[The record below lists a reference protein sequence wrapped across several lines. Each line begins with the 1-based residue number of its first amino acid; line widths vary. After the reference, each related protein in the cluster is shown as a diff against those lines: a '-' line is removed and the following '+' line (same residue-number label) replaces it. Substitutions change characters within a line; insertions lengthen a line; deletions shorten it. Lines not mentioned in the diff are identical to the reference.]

1 MLSYRHGYHAG
12 NHADV
17 LKHTVQIQCIDY
29 LARKDSPFWVIDTH
43 AGAGAYALDST
54 FAQKNRE
61 YQSGIERIHQAS
73 TLRSAALLRYRD
85 LVRSFN
91 PDSAGADQPLYH
103 YPGSPQ
109 LSQSLLRKQDKLKL
123 FELHSNEAPKL
134 QELMARHRRQ
144 VQLVQG
150 DGLQGLIGLLPPAP
164 RRALTLID
172 PAYEL
177 PGDYDLIAKAIHS
190 ACKRFATGVYALW
203 YPVLD
208 KPAARSLIPQLCDT
222 LDLPWLS
229 IRLDVCAVAQG
240 GMTGSGM
247 FVVNPPWTLQQ
258 SLSEALPEMVQLL
271 GQDKQAG
278 YSLRANDY

>member
-17 LKHTVQIQCIDY
+17 LKHTVQIHCIDY
-29 LARKDSPFWVIDTH
+29 LARKDSSFWVIDTH
-43 AGAGAYALDST
+43 AGAGGYALDST

-61 YQSGIERIHQAS
+61 YHSGIERIHQAPTIKS
-73 TLRSAALLRYRD
+73 EALLRYRD

-91 PDSAGADQPLYH
+91 PDSGSADQPLYH

-109 LSQSLLRKQDKLKL
+109 LSQALLRKQDKLKL
-123 FELHSNEAPKL
+123 FELHGNEAPNL
-134 QELMARHRRQ
+134 QKLMARHSRQ

-150 DGLQGLIGLLPPAP
+150 DGLQGLKALLPPPP

-177 PGDYDLIAKAIHS
+177 PGDYDAIVKAIHN

-229 IRLDVCAVAQG
+229 IRLDVCDAAQG

-258 SLSEALPEMVQLL
+258 SMTEALPEMVQLL
-271 GQDKQAG
+271 GQDKQANQ
-278 YSLRANDY
+278 SLQASD

>member
-29 LARKDSPFWVIDTH
+29 LTNKDSPFWVIDTH
-43 AGAGAYALDST
+43 AGAGSYALDST

-73 TLRSAALLRYRD
+73 AISSTALLRYRD

-91 PDSAGADQPLYH
+91 PDSTCTNQPLVH

-109 LSQSLLRKQDKLKL
+109 LSQTLLRKQDKLKL
-123 FELHSNEAPKL
+123 FELHGNEASNLEK
-134 QELMARHRRQ
+134 LMARHRRQ
-144 VQLVQG
+144 VQLVHG
-150 DGLQGLIGLLPPAP
+150 DGLQGLKALLPPPP

-177 PGDYDLIAKAIHS
+177 PGDYDAIVKAIHS

-208 KPAARSLIPQLCDT
+208 KPAAKSLIPQLCDT
-222 LDLPWLS
+222 LNLPWLS
-229 IRLDVCAVAQG
+229 IRLDVCGITQG

-247 FVVNPPWTLQQ
+247 FIVNPPWTLQQ
-258 SLSEALPEMVQLL
+258 SMTEALPEMVQLL
-271 GQDKQAG
+271 GQDKQAA
-278 YSLRANDY
+278 YSLQASNQ

>member
-29 LARKDSPFWVIDTH
+29 LARKDSPFWIIDTH
-43 AGAGAYALDST
+43 AGAGGYALDSA

-61 YQSGIERIHQAS
+61 YQSGIERIHQACNLS
-73 TLRSAALLRYRD
+73 SAALLRYRD
-85 LVRSFN
+85 RVRSFN
-91 PDSAGADQPLYH
+91 PDSSGEDQALSH

-109 LSQSLLRKQDKLKL
+109 LSQALLRKQDKLKL
-123 FELHSNEAPKL
+123 FELHTNEAPIL
-134 QELMARHRRQ
+134 QKLMARHRRQ
-144 VQLVQG
+144 VQLVHG
-150 DGLQGLIGLLPPAP
+150 DGLQGLIALLPPAP

-177 PGDYDLIAKAIHS
+177 AGDYDAIVKALRS

-208 KPAARSLIPQLCDT
+208 KPAAKALIPQLCDT

-229 IRLDVCAVAQG
+229 IRLDVCDAAQG

-247 FVVNPPWTLQQ
+247 FVMNPPWTLQQ
-258 SLSEALPEMVQLL
+258 SMAEALPEMVQLL
-271 GQDKQAG
+271 GQDKQAN
-278 YSLRANDY
+278 YSLQASG

>member
-29 LARKDSPFWVIDTH
+29 LSRKETPFWIIDTH
-43 AGAGAYALDST
+43 AGAGGYELNSA

-61 YQSGIERIHQAS
+61 YQSGIERIHQTS
-73 TLRSAALLRYRD
+73 NLNSAALLRYRD

-91 PDSAGADQPLYH
+91 PESTDTTQALSY

-109 LSQSLLRKQDKLKL
+109 LSQALLRKQDKLKL
-123 FELHSNEAPKL
+123 FELHSNEAPDL
-134 QELMARHRRQ
+134 QNRMSRHRRQ
-144 VQLVQG
+144 VQLVHG
-150 DGLQGLIGLLPPAP
+150 DGLAGLKALLPPAP

-177 PGDYDLIAKAIHS
+177 PDDYADVIKALQS
-190 ACKRFATGVYALW
+190 ACTRFATGVYALW

-208 KPAARSLIPQLCDT
+208 KPAVKTLVPQLCDT
-222 LDLPWLS
+222 LGLPWLS
-229 IRLDVCAVAQG
+229 ARLDICDPSLG

-247 FVVNPPWTLQQ
+247 FVINPPWTLQQ
-258 SLSEALPEMVQLL
+258 SLAEALPEMVSLL
-271 GQDKQAG
+271 GQDNKAS
-278 YSLRANDY
+278 YSLTASE